1 MTNIQIP
8 ADESIVVPAKE
19 ETTYDKLYIKNFRI
33 NTDGEVGKG
42 IVVANLV
49 PFNGTD
55 TRDTP
60 VQSIVIND
68 IFEAMA
74 DENRPAELRT
84 LLQNAMGVILQ
95 AIVEEKEYQK
105 TLVEVE
111 EKVEEEVVEEIPSE

>member
-1 MTNIQIP
+1 MIEIINDNPIEVE
-8 ADESIVVPAKE
+8 A
-19 ETTYDKLYIKNFRI
+19 TTASVYDKLYIKNFRI

-55 TRDTP
+55 TLKEP
-60 VQSIVIND
+60 VQSIVIKD

-74 DENRPAELRT
+74 DENRPEELRT

-95 AIVEEKEYQK
+95 AIVAEKEYQK
-105 TLVEVE
+105 AEA
-111 EKVEEEVVEEIPSE
+111 EKVEEEVVEEEVIEEE